1 MAEAKEEEG
10 AAPLPAESKIS
21 EEELA
26 AVEEL
31 AAAHKW
37 VLGDVFTKQEL
48 AQHGTRVDA
57 AVCAVLQRSPFF
69 EFFALPPPE
78 EAKIDENEEQFDP
91 DQVEPLNA
99 FNFTSGDLKLMLDE
113 RGVAPKGF
121 STTTLA
127 PCRSCSMRSM
137 RQE

>member
-1 MAEAKEEEG
+1 MAEAKEEE
-10 AAPLPAESKIS
+10 AAPLPEESKPS
-21 EEELA
+21 AEELA

-57 AVCAVLQRSPFF
+57 AVCAVLQRSLFQFLAP
-69 EFFALPPPE
+69 PPPE
-78 EAKIDENEEQFDP
+78 EAKVDENEEQFDP

-113 RGVAPKGF
+113 RGVAPRRAF
-121 STTTLA
+121 Q
-127 PCRSCSMRSM
+127 RR
-137 RQE
+137 R

>member
-1 MAEAKEEEG
+1 MAEAKEADEG
-10 AAPLPAESKIS
+10 AAPPAESKIS

-78 EAKIDENEEQFDP
+78 
-91 DQVEPLNA
+91 
-99 FNFTSGDLKLMLDE
+99 
-113 RGVAPKGF
+113 
-121 STTTLA
+121 
-127 PCRSCSMRSM
+127 
-137 RQE
+137 